1 MGYTNGEDRGVFSG
15 SIPRNKGHGK
25 NDCRT
30 GSDTVRIEKIND
42 NQIRCTL
49 NAKDLSARE
58 LNLGELAYGSEKAQS
73 LFREMIQQAS
83 SELGFEAE
91 DIPLMVEAIPLSSE
105 CIMLIITKIDNPEE
119 LDTRFSK
126 FTPLFDDES
135 DDEDDEGALAGISK
149 ADDMLDLLNMLSVM
163 KEKAKKDGDSS
174 DDGNAAKDVNLTQV
188 FTFPEL
194 DDISRVSSILNTFYH
209 GENALYKDR
218 RHGCYC
224 LVVKQSDHTPE
235 EFNKV
240 CNILTEYG
248 RRLKST
254 YSTESY
260 FQEHL
265 ECIIRADAVSR
276 MSSL

>member
-1 MGYTNGEDRGVFSG
+1 MYHAYYYQNRQSG
-15 SIPRNKGHGK
+15 RAGH
-25 NDCRT
+25 T
-30 GSDTVRIEKIND
+30 FLQVH
-42 NQIRCTL
+42 
-49 NAKDLSARE
+49 SA
-58 LNLGELAYGSEKAQS
+58 
-73 LFREMIQQAS
+73 
-83 SELGFEAE
+83 
-91 DIPLMVEAIPLSSE
+91 
-105 CIMLIITKIDNPEE
+105 
-119 LDTRFSK
+119 
-126 FTPLFDDES
+126 FDDES
-135 DDEDDEGALAGISK
+135 DDEDDEGLAGISK
-149 ADDMLDLLNMLSVM
+149 ADDMLDLFNMLSVM
-163 KEKAKKDGDSS
+163 KEKAKKDEDSS